1 MCISISGLNVTNM
14 MSRRSVI
21 ESSDDEDEGLVMKS
35 STTPK
40 VSFYEYVEPT

>member
-1 MCISISGLNVTNM
+1 M
-14 MSRRSVI
+14 MSWDRGI
-21 ESSDDEDEGLVMKS
+21 DSSDDEDEILVMKT

>member
-1 MCISISGLNVTNM
+1 M
-14 MSRRSVI
+14 MSWDSVI
-21 ESSDDEDEGLVMKS
+21 ESSDDEDEGLVMKA

>member
-1 MCISISGLNVTNM
+1 MNVTNM
-14 MSRRSVI
+14 MSWDRGI
-21 ESSDDEDEGLVMKS
+21 DSSDDEDEGLVMKT